1 MGVGAAG
8 CLLEVRLR
16 RERLVRRRMGGV
28 WGCGRRTGTCVLV
41 RHLMGRAGVLTCQLG
56 CWHVVPGR
64 AVPIQ
69 LLVVA
74 PCLPLRL
81 GVLVGLGV
89 LLHGG
94 ADGVRGVFM
103 ITSLRRYSCGAVAV
117 GVG

>member
-8 CLLEVRLR
+8 GLLGLRLR
-16 RERLVRRRMGGV
+16 RERLVRRRMGRV
-28 WGCGRRTGTCVLV
+28 WGCCRRTGTCVLV
-41 RHLMGRAGVLTCQLG
+41 RHLMGRAGILTCHLG
-56 CWHVVPGR
+56 CWHVEAGR

-81 GVLVGLGV
+81 LVLVGLGV

-94 ADGVRGVFM
+94 ADGVRGVIM
-103 ITSLRRYSCGAVAV
+103 ITSLRRYTCGAVAV